1 MLRVSW
7 EGRVGVNTLTRTKCI
22 VSYSGAG
29 KINNGAIIKVQLS
42 SEKQAISPAAAPTI
56 LWETVQG
63 GVKTD
68 YQNGFV
74 FVKARPESTVQGLPW
89 TCVHRALF

>member
-1 MLRVSW
+1 M
-7 EGRVGVNTLTRTKCI
+7 GVNTLTRTEGR

-29 KINNGAIIKVQLS
+29 KINNGAIIKVQLYS
-42 SEKQAISPAAAPTI
+42 GKQAIFPAAAPTL

-68 YQNGFV
+68 HQNGFV
-74 FVKARPESTVQGLPW
+74 FVKAIPESMLQELPW
-89 TCVHRALF
+89 ICVQRALF

>member
-42 SEKQAISPAAAPTI
+42 SEKQVIFPAAAPTI

-68 YQNGFV
+68 HQNGFV